1 MDPATI
7 LALSQLINLAVTTY
21 QQYANGTI
29 TAAQATEM
37 FNTAADNLAAAIAA
51 FNQAGQPAKP

>member
-29 TAAQATEM
+29 TAEQATAM
-37 FNTAADNLAAAIAA
+37 FNAAADNLSAAIAA
-51 FNQAGQPAKP
+51 FNQAGQQPKP